1 MISLIDYVIDRKFS
15 YNFDFD
21 QLVLSK
27 NGKNHWFCV
36 GI

>member
-1 MISLIDYVIDRKFS
+1 MISLIDYVIDRS